1 MITKELVQHLFDY
14 RDGQLYWRVRPS
26 TSVRIGAITGSVNST
41 GYRQTRIN
49 KKIYLNHRIIF
60 LWHYGWLPKNVDH
73 KDKNPLNNKIDNLR
87 AATESENSWNAKV
100 RVDNTSGIKGV
111 YKTKSE
117 NKWRVQVQVNN
128 KRKNIGGFDDL
139 ELAELVAIMAREKYH
154 GAFANHG

>member
-1 MITKELVQHLFDY
+1 MITQELVLHLFDY

-26 TSVRIGAITGSVNST
+26 TSVQIGAIAGSVNST
-41 GYRQTRIN
+41 GYKQTRID

-87 AATESENSWNAKV
+87 SATEAENSWNAKL

-111 YKTKSE
+111 YKTKSDK
-117 NKWRVQVQVNN
+117 KWRVQVQVNN

-154 GAFANHG
+154 GAYANHV